1 MDDETRA
8 KPRTFHKDAGQSPTT
23 LSYGWPGSCLHAYTV
38 SLQGAFTLTQ
48 AATPVRVP
56 ADGVMDGM
64 HHWGNRSFDCEQ
76 QRLLKSCRQHMQ
88 EERSELLTRVKAR
101 EERVSATIS
110 HCQRKSELE
119 LERRLALLAAQEKSA
134 KEAVR
139 QREQIEQQAQEIRR
153 LQQQLRRSD
162 SEPKLKDVSDMKWR
176 RQAGDRAARELYKQ
190 IAYLT
195 F

>member
-1 MDDETRA
+1 MSFLYDAAAEQLWSTAVEKEAELKETKA
-8 KPRTFHKDAGQSPTT
+8 K
-23 LSYGWPGSCLHAYTV
+23 LEE
-38 SLQGAFTLTQ
+38 
-48 AATPVRVP
+48 
-56 ADGVMDGM
+56 
-64 HHWGNRSFDCEQ
+64 SFDCEQ

-176 RQAGDRAARELYKQ
+176 RQVRRTRSSVGERTIRAQSRGSSLTLLEGRSTPSTCSSTPAGDARKRDD
-190 IAYLT
+190 T
-195 F
+195 R